1 MLIDLRTAEGLGPID
16 ADVCVMGAGAA
27 GIPMARRLAEGGL
40 KVCLVESGGTDF
52 EQATQDLYRGEN
64 LGMPYYD
71 LHDSRLRFFGGTVA
85 IWGGRCA
92 VLDPIDFEERPW
104 VAHSGWPFGRAEI
117 DPYYRRA
124 NAIFDVGEF
133 DYEHDV
139 WRQLGVADPGLD
151 PSELDAK
158 LWRFDEEMERFTAAR
173 ARDLFESPNVTILL
187 HANVTDIAKTE
198 NADAIEHVEARS
210 LEGRSLTIR
219 AKQYVMAC
227 GAIEN
232 SRLLLQND
240 IGNRHDNVGRYFME
254 HPAGRVAKIETP
266 EPYELWAL
274 FQKRFFRDGPPLAPA
289 LRLADDAQRRHE
301 VLNSI
306 VTFKL
311 QRDPKHGVNMSSAV
325 YNKLRHNISPDR
337 KGRMADHVYRAVRTA
352 FHRSVRNW
360 FEKFR
365 ANSGR
370 THLYAITRGEQA
382 PNPSSRVVLSED
394 RDALGSP
401 RADLI
406 WRLSDI
412 DKRTARVF
420 PEVMDR
426 ELRRLGRGS
435 ATPTEWLSDPDP
447 QWPIDY
453 TVGNHPFANYH
464 QLGGTRMST
473 DPTMGVVDPDCR
485 VHGYKNLYVAGGSIF
500 PTSGWANP
508 TLTIVALTLRTADH
522 LLSRVRS

>member
-1 MLIDLRTAEGLGPID
+1 MLIDLRTASGLASVDTDI
-16 ADVCVMGAGAA
+16 CIMGAGAA
-27 GIPMARRLAEGGL
+27 GIPLTRRLAESGL

-52 EQATQDLYRGEN
+52 EQETQELYRGAN

-92 VLDPIDFEERPW
+92 VLDPIDFEHRPW
-104 VAHSGWPFGRAEI
+104 VDHSGWPFGRAEL
-117 DPYYRRA
+117 DPYYRQA
-124 NAIFDVGEF
+124 NEIFDVGDF
-133 DYEHDV
+133 NYENDV
-139 WRQLGVADPGLD
+139 WDELGVPDPGLD
-151 PSELDAK
+151 PRELDAK
-158 LWRFDEEMERFTAAR
+158 LWRFDEEMERFTAGR
-173 ARDLFESPNVTILL
+173 ARDLFASPNVTVLL
-187 HANVTDIAKTE
+187 HANVTNIAKTE
-198 NADAIEHVEARS
+198 NSDSVGHIEVRS
-210 LEGRSLTIR
+210 LDGQNLTIR
-219 AKQYVMAC
+219 ARSFVLAC

-232 SRLLLQND
+232 SRLLLANK
-240 IGNRHDNVGRYFME
+240 ICNGNDNVGRFFME
-254 HPAGRVAKIETP
+254 HPAGRVAKIQTDQ
-266 EPYELWAL
+266 PYELWAL
-274 FQKRFFRDGPPLAPA
+274 FQKRFYSNGPPLAPA

-325 YNKLRHNISPDR
+325 YNRLRHSISPDR
-337 KGRMADHVYRAVRTA
+337 KGRMADHLYRAVRTA

-360 FEKFR
+360 FEKLR

-382 PNPSSRVVLSED
+382 PNPESRVVLSQD
-394 RDALGSP
+394 RDALGAP

-406 WRLSDI
+406 WKLSDI
-412 DKRTARVF
+412 DKRTARIF

-426 ELRRLGRGS
+426 ELRRLGRGT
-435 ATPTEWLSDPDP
+435 ATPTDWLSDPDP
-447 QWPIDY
+447 QWPVDY

-464 QLGGTRMST
+464 QLGGTRMSGN
-473 DPTMGVVDPDCR
+473 PAQGVVDAHCR
-485 VHGYKNLYVAGGSIF
+485 IHGYDNLFVAGGSVF

-508 TLTIVALTLRTADH
+508 TLTIVALALRLADH
-522 LLSRVRS
+522 LASVRK